1 MDVIF
6 NLSVV
11 TYNEHLKN
19 ILSHILDSYHILT
32 EIEDKP
38 GDLAKIEKE
47 MLKINGFIKV
57 VSNKIDIDKIPRSD
71 FGIVKTKFAQ
81 YLENYSF
88 EKEIKTMASLY
99 SNDMSRVKNMRL
111 KILES
116 LKNKHMIDDVKELME
131 NLWLIK
137 KNVFYVVVK
146 IISWLDVLN
155 IFQKNVTVI
164 TIDYFRLGPDL
175 SWKFKQHLHSFSI
188 HSDSLWWSQIP
199 HSQLLDISLVWLFRL
214 AFIS

>member
-6 NLSVV
+6 NHTVV

-19 ILSHILDSYHILT
+19 ILNHILRSYQILN

-47 MLKINGFIKV
+47 MLKINGFIRV
-57 VSNKIDIDKIPRSD
+57 VSNKIDLDKIPTSN
-71 FGIVKTKFAQ
+71 FKIVKTKFSQ

-88 EKEIKTMASLY
+88 EKEIVTMTPLY

-116 LKNKHMIDDVKELME
+116 LKNKSMMDDV
-131 NLWLIK
+131 
-137 KNVFYVVVK
+137 Y
-146 IISWLDVLN
+146 
-155 IFQKNVTVI
+155 
-164 TIDYFRLGPDL
+164 DL
-175 SWKFKQHLHSFSI
+175 LEKL
-188 HSDSLWWSQIP
+188 
-199 HSQLLDISLVWLFRL
+199 
-214 AFIS
+214 

>member
-57 VSNKIDIDKIPRSD
+57 VSNKIDIDKITRSD

-99 SNDMSRVKNMRL
+99 SNDMSRVKNIRL

-131 NLWLIK
+131 NI
-137 KNVFYVVVK
+137 
-146 IISWLDVLN
+146 
-155 IFQKNVTVI
+155 
-164 TIDYFRLGPDL
+164 
-175 SWKFKQHLHSFSI
+175 
-188 HSDSLWWSQIP
+188 
-199 HSQLLDISLVWLFRL
+199 
-214 AFIS
+214 

>member
-57 VSNKIDIDKIPRSD
+57 VSNKIDIDKISRSD
-71 FGIVKTKFAQ
+71 FGIVKTKFVQ

-99 SNDMSRVKNMRL
+99 SNDMSRVKNIRL

-131 NLWLIK
+131 NL
-137 KNVFYVVVK
+137 
-146 IISWLDVLN
+146 
-155 IFQKNVTVI
+155 
-164 TIDYFRLGPDL
+164 
-175 SWKFKQHLHSFSI
+175 
-188 HSDSLWWSQIP
+188 
-199 HSQLLDISLVWLFRL
+199 
-214 AFIS
+214 

>member
-111 KILES
+111 KILEA

-131 NLWLIK
+131 NI
-137 KNVFYVVVK
+137 
-146 IISWLDVLN
+146 
-155 IFQKNVTVI
+155 
-164 TIDYFRLGPDL
+164 
-175 SWKFKQHLHSFSI
+175 
-188 HSDSLWWSQIP
+188 
-199 HSQLLDISLVWLFRL
+199 
-214 AFIS
+214 

>member
-57 VSNKIDIDKIPRSD
+57 VSNKIDIDKISRSD

-131 NLWLIK
+131 NI
-137 KNVFYVVVK
+137 
-146 IISWLDVLN
+146 
-155 IFQKNVTVI
+155 
-164 TIDYFRLGPDL
+164 
-175 SWKFKQHLHSFSI
+175 
-188 HSDSLWWSQIP
+188 
-199 HSQLLDISLVWLFRL
+199 
-214 AFIS
+214 

>member
-6 NLSVV
+6 NLTVV

-19 ILSHILDSYHILT
+19 ILSHILDSYQILT

-88 EKEIKTMASLY
+88 EKEIKTMSSLY

-111 KILES
+111 KILEA

-131 NLWLIK
+131 NI
-137 KNVFYVVVK
+137 
-146 IISWLDVLN
+146 
-155 IFQKNVTVI
+155 
-164 TIDYFRLGPDL
+164 
-175 SWKFKQHLHSFSI
+175 
-188 HSDSLWWSQIP
+188 
-199 HSQLLDISLVWLFRL
+199 
-214 AFIS
+214 

>member
-6 NLSVV
+6 NLTVV

-19 ILSHILDSYHILT
+19 ILNHILDSYQILN

-111 KILES
+111 KILEA
-116 LKNKHMIDDVKELME
+116 LKNKHMIDDVKELM
-131 NLWLIK
+131 
-137 KNVFYVVVK
+137 KN
-146 IISWLDVLN
+146 I
-155 IFQKNVTVI
+155 
-164 TIDYFRLGPDL
+164 
-175 SWKFKQHLHSFSI
+175 
-188 HSDSLWWSQIP
+188 
-199 HSQLLDISLVWLFRL
+199 
-214 AFIS
+214 

>member
-38 GDLAKIEKE
+38 GDLTKIEKE

-71 FGIVKTKFAQ
+71 FEIVKTKFAQ

-88 EKEIKTMASLY
+88 EKEIKTMTSLY
-99 SNDMSRVKNMRL
+99 SNDMSRVKNIRL

-131 NLWLIK
+131 NL
-137 KNVFYVVVK
+137 
-146 IISWLDVLN
+146 
-155 IFQKNVTVI
+155 
-164 TIDYFRLGPDL
+164 
-175 SWKFKQHLHSFSI
+175 
-188 HSDSLWWSQIP
+188 
-199 HSQLLDISLVWLFRL
+199 
-214 AFIS
+214 

>member
-6 NLSVV
+6 NLTVV

-19 ILSHILDSYHILT
+19 ILNHILDSYQILN

-111 KILES
+111 KILEA
-116 LKNKHMIDDVKELME
+116 LKNKHMIDDVKELTE
-131 NLWLIK
+131 NI
-137 KNVFYVVVK
+137 
-146 IISWLDVLN
+146 
-155 IFQKNVTVI
+155 
-164 TIDYFRLGPDL
+164 
-175 SWKFKQHLHSFSI
+175 
-188 HSDSLWWSQIP
+188 
-199 HSQLLDISLVWLFRL
+199 
-214 AFIS
+214 

>member
-6 NLSVV
+6 NLTVV

-19 ILSHILDSYHILT
+19 ILSHILDSYQILT

-111 KILES
+111 KILEA
-116 LKNKHMIDDVKELME
+116 LKNKHMIDDVKELM
-131 NLWLIK
+131 
-137 KNVFYVVVK
+137 KN
-146 IISWLDVLN
+146 I
-155 IFQKNVTVI
+155 
-164 TIDYFRLGPDL
+164 
-175 SWKFKQHLHSFSI
+175 
-188 HSDSLWWSQIP
+188 
-199 HSQLLDISLVWLFRL
+199 
-214 AFIS
+214 

>member
-6 NLSVV
+6 NLTVV

-19 ILSHILDSYHILT
+19 ILNHILDSYQILN

-57 VSNKIDIDKIPRSD
+57 VSNKIDVDKISTSN
-71 FGIVKTKFAQ
+71 FGIVKSKFTQ

-111 KILES
+111 KILEA

-131 NLWLIK
+131 NI
-137 KNVFYVVVK
+137 
-146 IISWLDVLN
+146 
-155 IFQKNVTVI
+155 
-164 TIDYFRLGPDL
+164 
-175 SWKFKQHLHSFSI
+175 
-188 HSDSLWWSQIP
+188 
-199 HSQLLDISLVWLFRL
+199 
-214 AFIS
+214 